1 MYEKAQKELT
11 DKDKRIAELE
21 DMIRDYLRDGVK
33 VLDETESS
41 LKQRRIKAESLLHK
55 LG

>member
-1 MYEKAQKELT
+1 VNA
-11 DKDKRIAELE
+11 
-21 DMIRDYLRDGVK
+21 
-33 VLDETESS
+33 LDETESS